1 MTYRIEKDSMGEMQ
15 VPAEALYGAQTRRAE
30 LNFPVSGWPMPPAF
44 IQSMGRIKRA
54 AARVNRDLGKL
65 DPALASVIEQ
75 AASEVVEGRLDGQF
89 VVDVFQTGSGTSTNM
104 NANEV
109 IANRAIQILG
119 GTMGS
124 RAVHPND
131 HVNMGQSSNDIIP
144 AALHL
149 AAALG
154 LQKDLLPA
162 LSRLEEVLSEKARVF
177 DGVMKIGRTHLQDA
191 TPVRLGQVFSGYA
204 GQIHNSRSRVEQA
217 LDGLGELPIGG
228 TAVGTG
234 INTHPEFGARMA
246 AQLAQETGLN
256 LREAANHFE
265 AQASKDA
272 VVQAA
277 ATLKTLAV
285 TLTKIANDIRFLAS
299 GPRCGLGELELPATQ
314 PGSSIMPGKVN
325 PVICESVMQVA
336 AYVVGAD
343 AAIAYGTAIL
353 SNFELSVAMPLM
365 AHQLLESIRLLSNV
379 LRVFVENALEGLKA
393 NESRCE
399 GLVEGS
405 LALCTSLA
413 PLVGYDTA
421 AAVAKEAHATGRTVR
436 EVARDKALLDPETLD
451 RALDPR
457 AMTEPEKV

>member
-1 MTYRIEKDSMGEMQ
+1 MAYRTEKDSMGEMQ

>member
-44 IQSMGRIKRA
+44 IQAMGRIKRA

-65 DPALASVIEQ
+65 DSALASVIEL
-75 AASEVVEGRLDGQF
+75 AASEVVEGRLDSQF

-109 IANRAIQILG
+109 IANRAIQIQG
-119 GTMGS
+119 GTVGS

-154 LQKDLLPA
+154 LQNDLLPA
-162 LSRLEEVLSEKARVF
+162 LSRLEEVLSEKARLF

-204 GQIHNSRSRVEQA
+204 GQIRNSRSRVEQA

-234 INTHPEFGARMA
+234 INTHPEFGSRMA
-246 AQLAQETGLN
+246 EQLAQETGLN

-272 VVQAA
+272 VVQTS

-325 PVICESVMQVA
+325 PVMCESVMQVA

-343 AAIAYGTAIL
+343 AAIAYGAAIL

-379 LRVFVENALEGLKA
+379 LRVFVEKALEGLKA

-405 LALCTSLA
+405 LAMCTSLA

-421 AAVAKEAHATGRTVR
+421 AAVAKEAHATGKTVR

>member
-1 MTYRIEKDSMGEMQ
+1 MIYRTEKDSMGEMQ

-44 IQSMGRIKRA
+44 IQAMGRIKRA

-65 DPALASVIEQ
+65 DPSLASVIEQ
-75 AASEVVEGRLDGQF
+75 AASEVVAGRLDPQF

-104 NANEV
+104 KANEV
-109 IANRAIQILG
+109 IANLAIQILG
-119 GTMGS
+119 GTVGS

-162 LSRLEEVLSEKARVF
+162 LNRLEEVLSEKAHVF

-204 GQIHNSRSRVEQA
+204 GQIHNSCVRIGQA
-217 LDGLGELPIGG
+217 LEGLCELPIGG

-246 AQLAQETGLN
+246 EQLARETGLN

-285 TLTKIANDIRFLAS
+285 TLTKIANDIRFLSS

-343 AAIAYGTAIL
+343 AAIAYGAAIL

-379 LRVFVENALEGLKA
+379 LRVFVEKALERLKA

-436 EVARDKALLDPETLD
+436 EVARDKALLAAETLD
-451 RALDPR
+451 RALAPR
-457 AMTEPEKV
+457 AMTEPEKI

>member
-1 MTYRIEKDSMGEMQ
+1 MTYRIEKDCMGEMQ

-44 IQSMGRIKRA
+44 IQAMGRIKRA

-75 AASEVVEGRLDGQF
+75 AATEVVEGRLDGQF

-109 IANRAIQILG
+109 IANRAIQIQG
-119 GTMGS
+119 GTVGS

-131 HVNMGQSSNDIIP
+131 HVNRGQSSNDIIP

-149 AAALG
+149 AAAWG
-154 LQKDLLPA
+154 FQKDLLPA
-162 LSRLEEVLSEKARVF
+162 LNRLEEVLSEKARAF

-204 GQIHNSRSRVEQA
+204 GQIHNSRSRIEQA
-217 LDGLGELPIGG
+217 LEGLCELPIGG

-234 INTHPEFGARMA
+234 INTHPEFGGRMA

-285 TLTKIANDIRFLAS
+285 TLTKIANDIRFLSS

-343 AAIAYGTAIL
+343 AAIAYGAAIL
-353 SNFELSVAMPLM
+353 SNFELSVSMPLM

-379 LRVFVENALEGLKA
+379 LRVFVEKALEGLKA

-405 LALCTSLA
+405 LAMCTSLA

-421 AAVAKEAHATGRTVR
+421 AAVAKEAHASGRTVR
-436 EVARDKALLDPETLD
+436 EVARDKALLDAETLD

>member
-1 MTYRIEKDSMGEMQ
+1 VI
-15 VPAEALYGAQTRRAE
+15 
-30 LNFPVSGWPMPPAF
+30 
-44 IQSMGRIKRA
+44 
-54 AARVNRDLGKL
+54 
-65 DPALASVIEQ
+65 DP

-119 GTMGS
+119 GAMGS

-154 LQKDLLPA
+154 IQNDLLPA
-162 LSRLEEVLSEKARVF
+162 LDRLEEVLSEKARLF

-204 GQIHNSRSRVEQA
+204 AQIRNSRTRVGQA
-217 LDGLGELPIGG
+217 LEGLCELPIGG

-256 LREAANHFE
+256 LREAVNHFE

-314 PGSSIMPGKVN
+314 PGSSITPGKVN

-343 AAIAYGTAIL
+343 AAIAYGAAIL

-379 LRVFVENALEGLKA
+379 LRVFVEKALEGLKA
-393 NESRCE
+393 NENRCE

-405 LALCTSLA
+405 LAMCTSLA

-421 AAVAKEAHATGRTVR
+421 AAVAKEAHATGKTVR
-436 EVARDKALLDPETLD
+436 EVARDKALLDAETLD

>member
-1 MTYRIEKDSMGEMQ
+1 VI
-15 VPAEALYGAQTRRAE
+15 
-30 LNFPVSGWPMPPAF
+30 
-44 IQSMGRIKRA
+44 
-54 AARVNRDLGKL
+54 
-65 DPALASVIEQ
+65 DP

-119 GTMGS
+119 GAMGS

-154 LQKDLLPA
+154 IQNDLLPA
-162 LSRLEEVLSEKARVF
+162 LDRLEEVLSEKARLF

-204 GQIHNSRSRVEQA
+204 AQIRNSRTRVGQA
-217 LDGLGELPIGG
+217 LEGLCELPIGG

-256 LREAANHFE
+256 LREAVNHFE

-343 AAIAYGTAIL
+343 AAIAYGAAIL

-379 LRVFVENALEGLKA
+379 LRVFVEKALEGLKA
-393 NESRCE
+393 NENRCE

-405 LALCTSLA
+405 LAMCTSLA

-421 AAVAKEAHATGRTVR
+421 AAVAKEAHATGKTVR
-436 EVARDKALLDPETLD
+436 EVARDKALLDAETLD